1 MYSQPEFG
9 QEATEEPMGE
19 GLMDPEGQTYDETQ
33 QVRTSALTLVHKFTR
48 RKSNMFTSQISNHFQ
63 IVFYMLQCSFMNPG

>member
-1 MYSQPEFG
+1 VYSQPEFG

-33 QVRTSALTLVHKFTR
+33 QVRTPALTVAPRHTNH
-48 RKSNMFTSQISNHFQ
+48 KSNLT
-63 IVFYMLQCSFMNPG
+63 IVFFMLV